1 MNRIGKQLVDS
12 LAPATAFALIRF
24 LRLTMRLRT
33 RNQEVLDRVRAQSGP
48 FILAFWHSRWVMMP
62 WVNPNGTLV
71 VLHSRH
77 RDSRMLGRM
86 TSRFGIDQA
95 WGSSSA
101 GGAIGVRQLLRR
113 IREGCD
119 LVLTPDGPRGP
130 RRRCQ
135 AGVVATARL
144 SGKPIIPVAFS
155 ARPSSR
161 LRSWDRT
168 LVPWPFGRG
177 LYLYGEPLSVPREA
191 DRQEQERLRLALER
205 ELNRLTDQAD
215 AALGLPTEERP
226 SESPA

>member
-1 MNRIGKQLVDS
+1 MNPLGKKLVDS
-12 LAPATAFALIRF
+12 LAPAIASGLIRF
-24 LRLTMRLRT
+24 LRLTMRFRAT
-33 RNQEVLDRVRAQSGP
+33 NQEVLARSREQSGQ

-62 WVNPNGTLV
+62 WVNPEGSLV

-86 TSRFGIDQA
+86 TSRFGIEQA
-95 WGSSSA
+95 WGSTTA

-113 IREGCD
+113 IREGND

-135 AGVVATARL
+135 AGVIATARL

-155 ARPSSR
+155 AHPASR
-161 LRSWDRT
+161 LGSWDRT

-177 LYLYGEPLSVPREA
+177 LYLYGEPLCVPRDANKE
-191 DRQEQERLRLALER
+191 EQERLRVELEVV
-205 ELNRLTDQAD
+205 LNRLTDQAD
-215 AALGLPTEERP
+215 AEVGTSPEEIRV
-226 SESPA
+226 ESPD